1 MILEV
6 IETILSISETAKL
19 FGINVRTLHFYD
31 SIDLLKPS
39 ALTEAGYR
47 QYDEIALNT
56 LRRILIL
63 RELEFPLKEI
73 SKVLN
78 SIADRDAKE
87 TYSAHLDEL
96 KKKQN
101 HINDLILKL
110 EKMIGGDIVDKFQ
123 SLLDMDV
130 ILSPEKRAALNAEY
144 VERSEKP
151 WSKSVRRLLSYF
163 ESVNLPV
170 EHIIAV
176 TDNGIERASK
186 FDGELVHP
194 YKWSDEALYEIG
206 RIVRSLHDAAGKFE
220 SEKNDIWQPW
230 GLREIGNGERICCHG
245 DIAPWNTLT
254 ENGMPRRIVD
264 WEFAGPMD
272 PFAELARICWLFPQL
287 HDDDLGRLYELP
299 SPKKRADQ
307 VRLICEGYKLT
318 KEKRHML
325 VEQIIEVIICE
336 TAHEAIDSNLSFD
349 SEGNLWGFAWRTR
362 SLYWV
367 WKNRQILENALT

>member
-1 MILEV
+1 M
-6 IETILSISETAKL
+6 LSISEIAKL
-19 FGINVRTLHFYD
+19 FGISVRTLHFYD
-31 SIDLLKPS
+31 SIGLLKPT
-39 ALTEAGYR
+39 ALTEVGYR
-47 QYDEIALNT
+47 QYDETALNK
-56 LRRILIL
+56 LRKILIL

-78 SIADRDAKE
+78 SIADQDVKE

-96 KKKQN
+96 EKKQS
-101 HINDLILKL
+101 HINDLVLRL

-130 ILSPEKRAALNAEY
+130 ILSPEKRAALSAEY
-144 VERSEKP
+144 VERPEKP
-151 WSKSVRRLLSYF
+151 WSKSVRRLLSCF
-163 ESVNLPV
+163 ESCNLPV
-170 EHIIAV
+170 EHIIDV
-176 TDNGIERASK
+176 TDNSVERASK
-186 FDGELVHP
+186 FDGELIHP

-206 RIVRSLHDAAGKFE
+206 RIARSLHDAASKFE
-220 SEKNDIWQPW
+220 VEKNDIWQPW
-230 GLREIGNGERICCHG
+230 GLREIGKGERICCHG
-245 DIAPWNTLT
+245 DIAPWNTLA
-254 ENGMPRRIVD
+254 ENGMPCRIVD

-272 PFAELARICWLFPQL
+272 PFVELARICWLFPQL

-299 SPKKRADQ
+299 SPEKRAEQ
-307 VRLICEGYKLT
+307 VRLICDGYKLT

-336 TAHEAIDSNLSFD
+336 TAHESIDSNLSFD

-367 WKNRQILENALT
+367 WKNRQILEYALK

>member
-1 MILEV
+1 M
-6 IETILSISETAKL
+6 LSIGETAKL

-31 SIDLLKPS
+31 SIGLLKPS
-39 ALTEAGYR
+39 ALTEVGYR
-47 QYDEIALNT
+47 QYDETSLNM

-73 SKVLN
+73 SKVLDN
-78 SIADRDAKE
+78 IGDHDAKE
-87 TYSAHLDEL
+87 TYSAHLAEL

-101 HINDLILKL
+101 HINNLILKL
-110 EKMIGGDIVDKFQ
+110 EKMIGGDVVDKFQ
-123 SLLDMDV
+123 SLLDMNV

-144 VERSEKP
+144 VERPEKP

-163 ESVNLPV
+163 ENLNLPV
-170 EHIIAV
+170 EHIIDV

-194 YKWSDEALYEIG
+194 YKWSDEALCEIG
-206 RIVRSLHDAAGKFE
+206 RIVRSLHDAAGKFDAN
-220 SEKNDIWQPW
+220 KNDIWQPW
-230 GLREIGNGERICCHG
+230 GLREIGNDDCICCHG
-245 DIAPWNTLT
+245 DIAPWNTLA

-264 WEFAGPMD
+264 WEFSGPMD
-272 PFAELARICWLFPQL
+272 PFVELARICWLFPQL

-299 SPKKRADQ
+299 SPEKRAEQ
-307 VRLICEGYKLT
+307 VRIICDGYKLT

-325 VEQIIEVIICE
+325 VSQIIEVIICE

-367 WKNRQILENALT
+367 WKNRKILENALK